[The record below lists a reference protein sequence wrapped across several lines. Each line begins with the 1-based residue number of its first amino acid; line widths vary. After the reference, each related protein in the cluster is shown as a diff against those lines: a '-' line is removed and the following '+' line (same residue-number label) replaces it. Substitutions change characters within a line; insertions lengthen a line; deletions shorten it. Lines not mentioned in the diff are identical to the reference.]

1 MEKLKQKLSS
11 RKLWAAVIAV
21 IVVLAVSLLG
31 EELTPEIVSA
41 LECVV
46 GAAIAY
52 IFGEGAVDIARIV
65 AEAVKRAYAAAYE
78 VVGEENFEKLQND
91 GTNPENVASNTGE
104 ELGDISCAESQ

>member
-11 RKLWAAVIAV
+11 RKLWAAIIAV

-31 EELTPEIVSA
+31 EELTPETVSA

-52 IFGEGAVDIARIV
+52 IFGEGAVDIARVI
-65 AEAVKRAYAAAYE
+65 AEAVKRAYIAAYPVIIE
-78 VVGEENFEKLQND
+78 KTDEEDGND
-91 GTNPENVASNTGE
+91 HHV
-104 ELGDISCAESQ
+104 ESQ

>member
-11 RKLWAAVIAV
+11 RKLWAAIIAV

-46 GAAIAY
+46 GAAVAY
-52 IFGEGAVDIARIV
+52 IFGEGAVDIARII

-78 VVGEENFEKLQND
+78 VVGEEDEPID
-91 GTNPENVASNTGE
+91 GDTEGANKITSADADS
-104 ELGDISCAESQ
+104 L

>member
-52 IFGEGAVDIARIV
+52 IFGEGAVDIARVI
-65 AEAVKRAYAAAYE
+65 AEAMKKAYTVAYE
-78 VVGEENFEKLQND
+78 VVGKEYDKSPND
-91 GTNPENVASNTGE
+91 EDSPENLESN
-104 ELGDISCAESQ
+104 ISEKSDNVHQLES